1 LRLQIRVIPS
11 NQRTGNGSWHL
22 REEIC
27 GLVVRIANRE
37 TLVAKVNAWKQQRYA
52 SGARTK

>member
-1 LRLQIRVIPS
+1 LRLQIRVIPPI
-11 NQRTGNGSWHL
+11 RGPGTEAGTL

-27 GLVVRIANRE
+27 GLVVRVANRQ